1 MMSGVET
8 EVVMKNR
15 VRKTQ
20 IVVRDGGRRG
30 VGADRSRSA
39 ADRRS
44 RHGHRSGGL
53 AVVVLEQPAEALVAD
68 DLAAAWRWQ
77 PRGHGRPVADALVR
91 PVRRKGSPFA
101 VRSRGRFMQPTTAG
115 HGFRRAQGLCGT
127 RTTSRFSR
135 ASAAGL
141 RKCLTGSTAYHFS
154 TYVTRELPGTRPIC
168 C

>member
-1 MMSGVET
+1 
-8 EVVMKNR
+8 MKNR

-53 AVVVLEQPAEALVAD
+53 AVVVLEQPAEALLAD
-68 DLAAAWRWQ
+68 DLARLRWWQ
-77 PRGHGRPVADALVR
+77 ASGRRWHVADALVR
-91 PVRRKGSPFA
+91 SALVVVVDEFADEVVQVVLTEHDEVVEALLLERLHEPLGVRRRPCGCT
-101 VRSRGRFMQPTTAG
+101 RSTPVALMRPRPWGRENG
-115 HGFRRAQGLCGT
+115 CWH
-127 RTTSRFSR
+127 
-135 ASAAGL
+135 
-141 RKCLTGSTAYHFS
+141 
-154 TYVTRELPGTRPIC
+154 C